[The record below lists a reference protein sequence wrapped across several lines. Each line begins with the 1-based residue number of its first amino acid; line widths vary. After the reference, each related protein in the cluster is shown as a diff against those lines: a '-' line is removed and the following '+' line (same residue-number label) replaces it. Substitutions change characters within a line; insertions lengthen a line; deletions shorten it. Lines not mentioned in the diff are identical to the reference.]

1 MKKHLSI
8 FKILFFLIILPCSG
22 QSFEQKIEI
31 DKSLNSFDR
40 KVDSIIVKKMNTYN
54 IPGLSIG
61 IVKND
66 SILYSKGY
74 GIKNI
79 NTKEIVTANSNFHT
93 ASISKLFT
101 AQAIMILV
109 QENRISLEN
118 KLLKIIPELNYKD
131 ERVKNIT
138 IKSLLNH
145 TSGLPDESTYNW
157 KNNNQSDNSLKDYIL
172 GLNLKLLSEQHTKY
186 NYSNLG
192 YNILGYVIEKL
203 SEINFDKFVKENIL
217 IPSKMPNSD
226 FRYFKIADSIKTS
239 PHSKR
244 MISKKIYV
252 RKIYPYTR
260 EQAPSSTLNSS
271 TSDLSKWMISFLK
284 SSSSLSSEKS
294 FERMFE
300 PNFNQYP
307 YIGLGFQLNHL
318 YSEKTIGHYGGDK
331 GYRSYL
337 IMVPEKNIGLVLL
350 SNCDYD
356 EDFRQE
362 ILHPIVKLMLT
373 TYIKNSSC
381 CLNKLKSP
389 LLKNIRTI

>member
-8 FKILFFLIILPCSG
+8 FKILFFLSIQSCSG
-22 QSFEQKIEI
+22 QSFEQKIEV
-31 DKSLNSFDR
+31 DNSLISFDK
-40 KVDSIIVKKMNTYN
+40 KVDSIIAKKMNAYN

-61 IVKND
+61 IVKSD
-66 SILYSKGY
+66 SIVYSKGY

-79 NTKEIVTANSNFHT
+79 NTKDLVTTNSNFHT

-109 QENRISLEN
+109 QENKISLEN
-118 KLLKIIPELNYKD
+118 KLTEIIPELKYKD

-145 TSGLPDESTYNW
+145 TSGLTDVSSYNW

-172 GLNLKLLSEQHTKY
+172 GLNIKLLSEPHTEY

-203 SEINFDKFVKENIL
+203 SETNFDEFVKENIL
-217 IPSKMPNSD
+217 IPSQMSNSD

-244 MISKKIYV
+244 MISKKIYE

-271 TSDLSKWMISFLK
+271 ANDLSKWMISFLK
-284 SSSSLSSEKS
+284 SSNSLGFEKM
-294 FERMFE
+294 RE
-300 PNFNQYP
+300 PSFNQYP
-307 YIGLGFQLNHL
+307 YIGLGFQLSNL
-318 YSEKTIGHYGGDK
+318 NKEKTIGHYGGDK

-337 IMVPEKNIGLVLL
+337 IMVPEKRIGIVLL
-350 SNCDYD
+350 ANCDYD

-373 TYIKNSSC
+373 TYIKNST
-381 CLNKLKSP
+381 ND
-389 LLKNIRTI
+389 

>member
-1 MKKHLSI
+1 MKKDLSI
-8 FKILFFLIILPCSG
+8 FKILFFLIIQSCSG
-22 QSFEQKIEI
+22 QSFEQKIEV
-31 DKSLNSFDR
+31 DNSLNSFDR
-40 KVDSIIVKKMNTYN
+40 KVDSIIAKKMNVYN
-54 IPGLSIG
+54 IPGLSVG
-61 IVKND
+61 RVKSD
-66 SILYSKGY
+66 SIVYSKGY

-79 NTKEIVTANSNFHT
+79 NTKEVVTANSNFHT
-93 ASISKLFT
+93 ASISKLIT

-109 QENRISLEN
+109 QENKISLEN
-118 KLLKIIPELNYKD
+118 KLTEIIPELKYKD

-145 TSGLPDESTYNW
+145 TSGLTDVSSYNW
-157 KNNNQSDNSLKDYIL
+157 KNNNQTDNSLEDYIL
-172 GLNLKLLSEQHTKY
+172 GLNLKLLSEPHTEY

-203 SEINFDKFVKENIL
+203 SKINFDEFVKENIL
-217 IPSKMPNSD
+217 IPSQMLNSD

-244 MISKKIYV
+244 VISKKIYE

-271 TSDLSKWMISFLK
+271 ANDLSKWMISFLK
-284 SSSSLSSEKS
+284 SSSSLSSENS

-300 PNFNQYP
+300 PSFNQYP
-307 YIGLGFQLNHL
+307 YIGLGFQLSNL
-318 YSEKTIGHYGGDK
+318 NKEKIIGHYGGDK

-337 IMVPEKNIGLVLL
+337 IMVPEKRIGFVLL
-350 SNCDYD
+350 GNCDYN

-373 TYIKNSSC
+373 TYIKNSD
-381 CLNKLKSP
+381 
-389 LLKNIRTI
+389 

>member
-1 MKKHLSI
+1 MKNDLSI
-8 FKILFFLIILPCSG
+8 FKILFFLIIQSCSG
-22 QSFEQKIEI
+22 QSFEQKIEV
-31 DKSLNSFDR
+31 DNSLNSFDR
-40 KVDSIIVKKMNTYN
+40 KVDCIIAKKMNAYN

-61 IVKND
+61 IVKSD
-66 SILYSKGY
+66 SIVYSKGY

-79 NTKEIVTANSNFHT
+79 NTKEVVTANSNFHT

-109 QENRISLEN
+109 QENKISLEN
-118 KLLKIIPELNYKD
+118 KLVEIIPELKYKD

-145 TSGLPDESTYNW
+145 TSGLPDVSSYNW
-157 KNNNQSDNSLKDYIL
+157 KNNNQSDNSLRDYIL
-172 GLNLKLLSEQHTKY
+172 GLNLKLLSEPHTEY

-203 SEINFDKFVKENIL
+203 SETNFDQFVKDKIL
-217 IPSKMPNSD
+217 IPSQMSNSD

-239 PHSKR
+239 PHSKK
-244 MISKKIYV
+244 MISKKIYE

-271 TSDLSKWMISFLK
+271 ANDLSKWMITFLN
-284 SSSSLSSEKS
+284 SSNSLSSEKS

-300 PNFNQYP
+300 PSFNQYP

-318 YSEKTIGHYGGDK
+318 YNEKTIGHYGGDK

-337 IMVPEKNIGLVLL
+337 IMLPDKRIGLVLL
-350 SNCDYD
+350 ANCDYN

-362 ILHPIVKLMLT
+362 ILHPIVELMLT
-373 TYIKNSSC
+373 EN
-381 CLNKLKSP
+381 
-389 LLKNIRTI
+389 

>member
-1 MKKHLSI
+1 MKKRLSI
-8 FKILFFLIILPCSG
+8 FKILIFLTVQSCSG
-22 QSFEQKIEI
+22 QYFEQKIEI
-31 DKSLNSFDR
+31 DNSLNSFDI
-40 KVDSIIVKKMNTYN
+40 KVDSIVAKKMNTYN

-61 IVKND
+61 IVQGD
-66 SILYSKGY
+66 SIVYSKGY

-79 NTKEIVTANSNFHT
+79 NTKDSVRRNTNFHT

-109 QENRISLEN
+109 QENKISLDN
-118 KLLKIIPELNYKD
+118 KLIEIIPELKYKD
-131 ERVKNIT
+131 ERSKNIT
-138 IKSLLNH
+138 LKSLLNH
-145 TSGLPDESTYNW
+145 TSGLTDVSNYNW
-157 KNNNQSDNSLKDYIL
+157 KNKNQSDNSLRDYIL
-172 GLNLKLLSEQHTKY
+172 GLNLKLLSEPHTEY

-203 SEINFDKFVKENIL
+203 SETNFDEFVKKNIL
-217 IPSKMPNSD
+217 IPSKMSNSD

-244 MISKKIYV
+244 MISKKVYE

-271 TSDLSKWMISFLK
+271 AIDLSKWMISFLK
-284 SSSSLSSEKS
+284 SSNSLSSEKS
-294 FERMFE
+294 FERMFK
-300 PNFNQYP
+300 PSFNKYP
-307 YIGLGFQLNHL
+307 YIGLGFQLSNL
-318 YSEKTIGHYGGDK
+318 NKEKTIGHYGGDK

-337 IMVPEKNIGLVLL
+337 IMVPEKRIGLVLL
-350 SNCDYD
+350 ANCDYD

-373 TYIKNSSC
+373 AHIKNSESD
-381 CLNKLKSP
+381 
-389 LLKNIRTI
+389 

>member
-1 MKKHLSI
+1 MKKDLSI
-8 FKILFFLIILPCSG
+8 FKILFFLIILSCSG
-22 QSFEQKIEI
+22 QSFEQKIEV
-31 DKSLNSFDR
+31 DNSLNSFDR
-40 KVDSIIVKKMNTYN
+40 KVDSIIAKKMNVYN

-61 IVKND
+61 IVKSD
-66 SILYSKGY
+66 SIVYSKGY

-79 NTKEIVTANSNFHT
+79 NTKEVVTANSNFHT
-93 ASISKLFT
+93 ASISKLIT

-109 QENRISLEN
+109 QENKISLEN
-118 KLLKIIPELNYKD
+118 KLTEIIPELKYKD

-145 TSGLPDESTYNW
+145 TSGLTDVSSYNW
-157 KNNNQSDNSLKDYIL
+157 KNNNQTDNSLEDYIL
-172 GLNLKLLSEQHTKY
+172 GLNLKLLSEPHTEY

-203 SEINFDKFVKENIL
+203 SKINFDEFIKENIL
-217 IPSKMPNSD
+217 IPSQMLNSD

-244 MISKKIYV
+244 MISKKIYE

-271 TSDLSKWMISFLK
+271 ANDLSKWMISFLK
-284 SSSSLSSEKS
+284 SSSSLSSENS
-294 FERMFE
+294 FGRMFE
-300 PNFNQYP
+300 PSFNQYP
-307 YIGLGFQLNHL
+307 YIGLGFQLSNL
-318 YSEKTIGHYGGDK
+318 NKEKIIGHYGGDK

-337 IMVPEKNIGLVLL
+337 IMVPEKRIGFVLL
-350 SNCDYD
+350 GNCDYN

-373 TYIKNSSC
+373 TYIKNSD
-381 CLNKLKSP
+381 
-389 LLKNIRTI
+389 